1 MEKRSSIS
9 GQLAVITGAASGI
22 GEAVVN
28 RFVSEGARIAL
39 LDKNKYKGE
48 NFSNKLLSSGAD
60 VRFFECDVTQ
70 EGSVDHAFD
79 SVLNSFGPV
88 QILINCAGGF
98 FQNPPL
104 ESVELEHWEE
114 ILSLNLRSVY
124 LCSKK
129 AIVSMKKSNY
139 GRIVNVSSQTA
150 REGLT
155 ETSLPYGAAKAGV
168 LGFTRRLSAE
178 LAPDGIT
185 VNAVAPGVVLSPR
198 VAKLHKDRLPRLM
211 SEIPMNRAGGAEEI
225 ADGIW
230 YLSTPGSS
238 YITGVT
244 LDINGGR
251 YMT

>member
-1 MEKRSSIS
+1 MNKRSSIS
-9 GQLAVITGAASGI
+9 GQLAVVTGAASGI

-28 RFVSEGARIAL
+28 RFADEGARIVL
-39 LDKNKYKGE
+39 LDKDKEKGAAFTQ
-48 NFSNKLLSSGAD
+48 NLSSRGID
-60 VRFFECDVTQ
+60 VKFYECNVTQ
-70 EGSVDHAFD
+70 EESVNVTFDAILKNLGSA
-79 SVLNSFGPV
+79 

-98 FQNPPL
+98 FENPSFENVE
-104 ESVELEHWEE
+104 ESHWEE
-114 ILSLNLRSVY
+114 VLELNLKSVY
-124 LCSKK
+124 LCSRK
-129 AIVSMKKSNY
+129 VVPSMKKSKY

-150 REGLT
+150 REGLM
-155 ETSLPYGAAKAGV
+155 ETSLPYGATKAGV
-168 LGFTRRLSAE
+168 LGFTRRLASE

-198 VAKLHKDRLPRLM
+198 VAELHKERLPRLL

-230 YLSTPGSS
+230 YLSTPGAS